1 MLNISG
7 GEVAQ
12 LVVGGIVGAA
22 LSINMC
28 KHGMSIFDPET
39 RWQSISLIG
48 SFLFAFLTLTDA
60 LIN

>member
-7 GEVAQ
+7 AEVAQ

-28 KHGMSIFDPET
+28 KHGMSIFDAQT

-48 SFLFAFLTLTDA
+48 SFLFAFLSLTDA

>member
-1 MLNISG
+1 MLNIRG
-7 GEVAQ
+7 AEVAQ

-28 KHGMSIFDPET
+28 KHGMSILDPKT
-39 RWQSISLIG
+39 RWQSLSLIG
-48 SFLFAFLTLTDA
+48 SFLFAFLSLTDA